1 MKNKNKYFLGAI
13 LGIFL
18 IGLVSA
24 GITGYVLTR
33 GDFLPQTSTQIES
46 VDAGTSSIV
55 VDGEKVSAGETF
67 VRGGKSF
74 EVVAVEKP
82 SWFLGRPKVAIKEV
96 TPSAKSFTTSTQT
109 EEECS
114 DNCQTFTEVY
124 KVEELQTITIGGD
137 TISINFI
144 SATQV
149 ILDVNGQLTNLLSE
163 DQKFEL
169 NNGQIVVVKNVA
181 KLEVAGTTGFVELG
195 VLSSY
200 KLKEGQVIN
209 LQGDL
214 ISINF
219 ISATQVI
226 LDINGQLTDLLS
238 EDNTFELSNGQI
250 ATIQDVLKLEVAGE
264 IGWVVLDP
272 SSCYFIF

>member
-1 MKNKNKYFLGAI
+1 MKNKNKYILGAI

-74 EVVAVEKP
+74 EVVAVEEP

-96 TPSAKSFTTSTQT
+96 TPSAKSLTTSTQT
-109 EEECS
+109 DCEE
-114 DNCQTFTEVY
+114 NCQTFTEVY
-124 KVEELQTITIGGD
+124 KVEEGQTISIGGD

-169 NNGQIVVVKNVA
+169 SNGQIVVVKNVA
-181 KLEVAGTTGFVELG
+181 KLEVAGTIGFVELG

-272 SSCYFIF
+272 SSCYFVF